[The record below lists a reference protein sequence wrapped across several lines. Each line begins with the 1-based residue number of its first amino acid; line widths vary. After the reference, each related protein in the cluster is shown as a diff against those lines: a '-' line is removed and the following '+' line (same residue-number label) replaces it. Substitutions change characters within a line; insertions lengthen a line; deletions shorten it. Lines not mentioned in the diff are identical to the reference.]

1 MSILLAEDDPKI
13 AELLIHLFKKDGY
26 QIDHAKDGVEA
37 LLYTENN
44 HYDIILLDWM
54 MPEKSGLEVCETL
67 RNRHYNGGILML
79 TARDTLDDKII
90 GLENGADDYLIKP
103 FEYKELLARVKALS
117 RRSTQKLNDDLLA
130 IGDYT
135 LDRVHKIVL
144 YRNTDLSLS
153 SREFQL
159 LSLLLENNRQVVP
172 RDVII
177 DRVWGLDQEITQNNL
192 DAFIKLLRKKIEK
205 STKDNIILNIRGI
218 GYKVEV

>member
-1 MSILLAEDDPKI
+1 MLILLAEDDPKI
-13 AELLIHLFKKDGY
+13 SELLIHLFKKDGY

-37 LLYTENN
+37 LLYTESNY
-44 HYDIILLDWM
+44 YDIVLLDWM

-67 RNRHYNGGILML
+67 RNRHYHGGILML
-79 TARDTLDDKII
+79 TAKDTLDDKII
-90 GLENGADDYLIKP
+90 GLESGADDYLIKP

-117 RRSTQKLNDDLLA
+117 RRSTQKLNDDLLV
-130 IGDYT
+130 IGAYT
-135 LDRVHKIVL
+135 LDRVHKTVL
-144 YRNTDLSLS
+144 YKNTDLALS
-153 SREFQL
+153 NREFQL

-177 DRVWGLDQEITQNNL
+177 DRVWGLDQEVTQNNL

-205 STKDNIILNIRGI
+205 STKDNVILNVRGI

>member
-1 MSILLAEDDPKI
+1 MLILLAEDDPKI

-117 RRSTQKLNDDLLA
+117 RRSTQKLNDDLLT

>member
-1 MSILLAEDDPKI
+1 MLILLAEDDPKI

-54 MPEKSGLEVCETL
+54 MPEKSGLDVCETL
-67 RNRHYNGGILML
+67 RNRHFNGGILML

-117 RRSTQKLNDDLLA
+117 RRSTQKLNEDLLV
-130 IGDYT
+130 IGEYT

>member
-1 MSILLAEDDPKI
+1 MLILLAEDDPKI

-37 LLYTENN
+37 LLYTESN
-44 HYDIILLDWM
+44 HYDIVLLDWM

-67 RNRHYNGGILML
+67 RNRHYHGGILML
-79 TARDTLDDKII
+79 TAKDTLDDKII
-90 GLENGADDYLIKP
+90 GLGNGADDYLVKP

-117 RRSTQKLNDDLLA
+117 RRSTQKLNDDLLV
-130 IGDYT
+130 IGKYT
-135 LDRVHKIVL
+135 LDRIRKTVL
-144 YRNTDLSLS
+144 YESTDLALS
-153 SREFQL
+153 NREFQL
-159 LSLLLENNRQVVP
+159 LSLLIENNRQVVP

-205 STKDNIILNIRGI
+205 STKDNIILNVRGI

>member
-1 MSILLAEDDPKI
+1 MLILLAEDDPKI

-54 MPEKSGLEVCETL
+54 MPEKSGLEVCEIL

-117 RRSTQKLNDDLLA
+117 RRSTQKLNDDLLT